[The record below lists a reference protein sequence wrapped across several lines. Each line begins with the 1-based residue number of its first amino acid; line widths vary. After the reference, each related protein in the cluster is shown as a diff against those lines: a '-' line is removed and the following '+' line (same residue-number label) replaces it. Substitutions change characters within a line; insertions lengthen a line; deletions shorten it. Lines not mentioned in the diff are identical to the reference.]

1 MVQEAKCISRRQC
14 FSRATCWDGN
24 KTLRIDARGNDSIV
38 VVNKT
43 MCFLKFD
50 PLICELMD

>member
-50 PLICELMD
+50 PLICELMG